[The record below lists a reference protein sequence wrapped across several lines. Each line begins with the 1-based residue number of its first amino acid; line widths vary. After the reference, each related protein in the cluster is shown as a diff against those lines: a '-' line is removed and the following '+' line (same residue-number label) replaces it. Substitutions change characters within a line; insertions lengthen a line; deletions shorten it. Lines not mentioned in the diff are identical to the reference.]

1 MRVALETEVE
11 DFLSRVFSIL
21 RESSKGLYIVK
32 RTNGEDKTGNFM
44 IETGLT
50 NDMICEELLT
60 LTIKNYSYTDTD
72 RDSHR
77 TGEVWLFGK
86 VLKPPLINKKTEI
99 YIKLKLQ
106 GRVVCLSFHP
116 SEFPLRY
123 QYQ

>member
-32 RTNGEDKTGNFM
+32 RTNSEDKTGNFM

-72 RDSHR
+72 RDPLR
-77 TGEVWLFGK
+77 IGEVWLFGK